1 MEERSR
7 ELDLELGY
15 KGANL
20 KKSISILHFLA
31 IAVIH
36 YPLIILPPAFNYRPH
51 YNSYLRS
58 ASVCSAKMRMG
69 AYLLMRSSEDNI
81 GLHRIY

>member
-20 KKSISILHFLA
+20 KKSISIFHFLA
-31 IAVIH
+31 IAVIST
-36 YPLIILPPAFNYRPH
+36 A
-51 YNSYLRS
+51 
-58 ASVCSAKMRMG
+58 G
-69 AYLLMRSSEDNI
+69 ALVVI
-81 GLHRIY
+81 TV

>member
-20 KKSISILHFLA
+20 KKSISIFHFLA
-31 IAVIH
+31 IAVIY
-36 YPLIILPPAFNYRPH
+36 YPLIILPPTFNFRPC
-51 YNSYLRS
+51 NNNLRN
-58 ASVCSAKMRMG
+58 ASVCSAKMKMG